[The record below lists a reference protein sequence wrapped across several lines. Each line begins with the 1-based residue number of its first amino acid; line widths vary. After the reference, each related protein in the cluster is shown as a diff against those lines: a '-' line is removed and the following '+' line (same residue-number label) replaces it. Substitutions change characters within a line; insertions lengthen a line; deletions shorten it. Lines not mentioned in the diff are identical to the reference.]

1 MNETENTQAFN
12 AQTTE
17 LGQNGNFEEVLQE
30 KINLLQQCQRNKSLT
45 TCSLCESL
53 IGCKLRNEY
62 VKAVYESMPKGQHG
76 DFDFN

>member
-17 LGQNGNFEEVLQE
+17 
-30 KINLLQQCQRNKSLT
+30 
-45 TCSLCESL
+45 LCESL

-62 VKAVYESMPKGQHG
+62 VKAVYESMSKGQHG

>member
-30 KINLLQQCQRNKSLT
+30 KNKPFT
-45 TCSLCESL
+45 T
-53 IGCKLRNEY
+53 
-62 VKAVYESMPKGQHG
+62 MPTQ
-76 DFDFN
+76 